1 MKYAVVIRY
10 FRLTFIGNPSLTPRW
25 LWQVAAYRNLV
36 VNEGC
41 KNESD
46 YNINVI
52 CYYITVVIREIK
64 IDKRVVNI
72 HEHFNS

>member
-1 MKYAVVIRY
+1 MKYAVVIQY
-10 FRLTFIGNPSLTPRW
+10 FRLTFRGNTSLTPRW

-52 CYYITVVIREIK
+52 WYY
-64 IDKRVVNI
+64 N
-72 HEHFNS
+72 

>member
-1 MKYAVVIRY
+1 MKYAVVIQY
-10 FRLTFIGNPSLTPRW
+10 FRLTFRGNPSLTPRW

-41 KNESD
+41 KRSG
-46 YNINVI
+46 I
-52 CYYITVVIREIK
+52 ITVVIREIK
-64 IDKRVVNI
+64 IDKRVFNI